1 MFKNDILKRSLT
13 GTVFIVSILG
23 SIYLNTHITI
33 AVFGL
38 YLLMGLLEYN
48 NFFKNEESISIPV
61 NLFLFVGLSIYF
73 ILSESFNELIPV
85 ASVFLIFPLLFVY
98 FIIEIWRKKENP
110 LFNLGTAIFGFVYL
124 VLPFV
129 LLILLTQQTT
139 ILSPVLTGMF
149 LLIWAN
155 DSFAYL
161 SGRFFGK
168 HKLLERISPKKT
180 WEGVIGGFVFTILFS
195 LLTAHYLD
203 ASQDYVFWVVT
214 AIIVVPCAI
223 LGDLLESLFKRS
235 LDIKDSGTILPG
247 HGGILDRFD
256 ATLVTVPFF
265 FSWYMLYNW

>member
-13 GTVFIVSILG
+13 GLVFIVSVLG
-23 SIYLNTHITI
+23 AIYLNTHITI
-33 AVFGL
+33 VVFAL
-38 YLLMGLLEYN
+38 YLLMGLIEYS
-48 NFFKNEESISIPV
+48 NFFKNQ
-61 NLFLFVGLSIYF
+61 NFVSFPRNSFIFMGLLLY
-73 ILSESFNELIPV
+73 LLLAEVFNDLLPT
-85 ASVFLIFPLLFVY
+85 ASLMMIFPLIFSY
-98 FIIEIWRKKENP
+98 FLHEIWRNKTYP
-110 LFNLGTAIFGFVYL
+110 LLNLGAGVFGFVYL
-124 VLPFV
+124 VVPFV
-129 LLILLTQQTT
+129 LLIFLTQQTT

-149 LLIWAN
+149 LLIWTN

-180 WEGVIGGFVFTILFS
+180 WEGLVGGLLFTALSSFLI
-195 LLTAHYLD
+195 AHYLD
-203 ASQDYVFWVVT
+203 ASKDYVFWVVS

-256 ATLVTVPFF
+256 AALTTVPFF